1 MEQIRG
7 SDGTEEVEM
16 KSHLKLALSTAQRN
30 KKDIVRDVIIPSS
43 NISAKYLKS
52 KDFEETI

>member
-1 MEQIRG
+1 
-7 SDGTEEVEM
+7 M